1 MKDFESKVVRAT
13 KELSAKEKIMLKDTT
28 NAVKLDEATMYGAVE
43 IDYDFHAEISVHNER
58 APGAIKDYTK
68 YVIVDKS
75 GQKYVTGSPSFIRA
89 LDDIIDEMT
98 DAGETEIK
106 ISCYRVDS
114 KNYAGKQFL
123 TCSII

>member
-28 NAVKLDEATMYGAVE
+28 NAVKLDEATTNGAVE

-58 APGAIKDYTK
+58 APGANKDYTK